1 MSFRRRRRPRGPGL
15 RISSSTYLYRTML
28 CMCSTEA
35 DTTDFLPCLLPV
47 IIIVMLLCI
56 VAQENELPRDART
69 IGRSFGNEYLNA
81 CSTGLTTIIII
92 ITCERRCT
100 RMCTMHVEI
109 MGFLYLT
116 YNAVRNS
123 NNMVMNRHFMYYLLV
138 YTRV

>member
-1 MSFRRRRRPRGPGL
+1 
-15 RISSSTYLYRTML
+15 
-28 CMCSTEA
+28 MCSTEA
-35 DTTDFLPCLLPV
+35 DATDFLLCLLPV
-47 IIIVMLLCI
+47 IIIVVLLCI
-56 VAQENELPRDART
+56 IARENELPRDAWNIR
-69 IGRSFGNEYLNA
+69 RSIGNEYLNA

-92 ITCERRCT
+92 IIITSERRYT

-123 NNMVMNRHFMYYLLV
+123 NNMIMNRHFMCYLLV